1 MKANSFA
8 KIMRRMLSIIMLL
21 FFLMSVSGV
30 NVNIH
35 YCDSELVG
43 MTVNGI
49 HFKTEA
55 GQKMADCCNEDT
67 GCPMCKH
74 VAHHYQL
81 HQQFMQSSTPQV
93 HPLLLDND
101 WFHGVTIN
109 FDSLLFNFIPAEEG
123 SNSNIYAYV
132 NSDLG
137 FLYLTHSGLRAPPTM
152 KQISFQHLF
161 MV

>member
-1 MKANSFA
+1 MKENSFA

-55 GQKMADCCNEDT
+55 EQKMADCCNENT

-81 HQQFMQSSTPQV
+81 HQQFIQSSTPQG

-109 FDSLLFNFIPAEEG
+109 FDYLFNFIPAEEG
-123 SNSNIYAYV
+123 SNSNAYAYV

>member
-1 MKANSFA
+1 MKENSFA

-55 GQKMADCCNEDT
+55 GQKMADCCNENT
-67 GCPMCKH
+67 GCPMCKQCRASLPAAPTIH
-74 VAHHYQL
+74 AKQHATGASFAPGQRLVSWRNHQL
-81 HQQFMQSSTPQV
+81 
-93 HPLLLDND
+93 
-101 WFHGVTIN
+101 
-109 FDSLLFNFIPAEEG
+109 
-123 SNSNIYAYV
+123 
-132 NSDLG
+132 
-137 FLYLTHSGLRAPPTM
+137 
-152 KQISFQHLF
+152 
-161 MV
+161 

>member
-1 MKANSFA
+1 
-8 KIMRRMLSIIMLL
+8 MRRMLSIIMLL
-21 FFLMSVSGV
+21 FFLISVSGV

-35 YCDSELVG
+35 YCDSELIG

-55 GQKMADCCNEDT
+55 GQKMADCCNENT

-81 HQQFMQSSTPQV
+81 HQQFMQSSTPQM
-93 HPLLLDND
+93 HPLLLAND

-109 FDSLLFNFIPAEEG
+109 FDYLLFNFIPAEEG
-123 SNSNIYAYV
+123 SNGNAYAYV
-132 NSDLG
+132 NSYLG
-137 FLYLTHSGLRAPPTM
+137 CLYFPYGGLRAPPTM
-152 KQISFQHLF
+152 KRISFQHLS

>member
-1 MKANSFA
+1 
-8 KIMRRMLSIIMLL
+8 MLSIIMLL

-152 KQISFQHLF
+152 KQILFQHLF